1 MKHCKPTL
9 LALALGLTL
18 GGCALPGPVK
28 KIFGPADQ
36 PGAEEQLRAAE
47 TALRQKPDDVE
58 RRKNVVAKSAAL
70 AEEALRAAKTKM
82 DAGDDA
88 AALAEV
94 SRLLALAPEHMR
106 AQQLKR
112 QLERRLRLKLELDAA
127 AEIGAQRPQEALE
140 RLGRILQEQ
149 PGYRQAQAL
158 RDELQSREAARRD
171 ARPSLAEALRQPVTL
186 NFKVQP
192 ISSIFDAISQL
203 AGIDFVFDPEVPV
216 AAPASIVASRTTAED
231 AINLLLRTH
240 QLEKKVLSRHSM
252 LIYPARSEKAKE
264 YRELM
269 TRAFYLSQ
277 ANASQ
282 VLAALRQIS
291 SPKNVHLDERTN
303 AVIVRDTPEVMAVIE
318 RLVAS
323 LDIAQSEVTMDVQ
336 VLEVNTNDVLDVGVD
351 YPAELRFSV
360 LPKEGSDR
368 VTVGDLLG
376 LNRDGIG
383 VGGSNGGDLGAAIK
397 LLQRQGKTKVLANPK
412 IRVRNMEKAS
422 IKIGE
427 KVPVVTTTNANG
439 VVTESVNYQDVGLIL
454 QVEPRISLSNE
465 VSVKVNMEV
474 SNLKSEVKTA
484 GGGTVYPMSTRN
496 AETVMTARDGETQVL
511 AGLVK
516 QQHDRSSSGLPGLS
530 TLSWLGGLFG
540 SQKRGV
546 ENTELILLLTP
557 RIERALDLPAAS
569 NSYFHSGTE
578 SRLSVEPLRTEA
590 QPPAAAPARDTSAP
604 ALDSPLAAP

>member
-82 DAGDDA
+82 DASDDA

-291 SPKNVHLDERTN
+291 SPRTC
-303 AVIVRDTPEVMAVIE
+303 I
-318 RLVAS
+318 
-323 LDIAQSEVTMDVQ
+323 
-336 VLEVNTNDVLDVGVD
+336 
-351 YPAELRFSV
+351 
-360 LPKEGSDR
+360 
-368 VTVGDLLG
+368 
-376 LNRDGIG
+376 
-383 VGGSNGGDLGAAIK
+383 
-397 LLQRQGKTKVLANPK
+397 
-412 IRVRNMEKAS
+412 
-422 IKIGE
+422 
-427 KVPVVTTTNANG
+427 
-439 VVTESVNYQDVGLIL
+439 
-454 QVEPRISLSNE
+454 
-465 VSVKVNMEV
+465 
-474 SNLKSEVKTA
+474 
-484 GGGTVYPMSTRN
+484 
-496 AETVMTARDGETQVL
+496 
-511 AGLVK
+511 
-516 QQHDRSSSGLPGLS
+516 
-530 TLSWLGGLFG
+530 W
-540 SQKRGV
+540 
-546 ENTELILLLTP
+546 
-557 RIERALDLPAAS
+557 
-569 NSYFHSGTE
+569 
-578 SRLSVEPLRTEA
+578 
-590 QPPAAAPARDTSAP
+590 TSAP
-604 ALDSPLAAP
+604 MR